1 MLVGRVALL
10 ELVEKAVTMLARIRL
25 QNTRGDR
32 PPSKRTNRERLTVPC
47 SSSPNNTTKTY
58 LERLFRIPQ
67 PNIEVVKKIRP
78 NTPYGASFMARSMIF
93 TTASP
98 TASSTRTSGRARS
111 SGMSVSAAP
120 NTSEKKITPSR
131 SMPAAA

>member
-1 MLVGRVALL
+1 MHIVEPRGRTKPAIVGGIFSSSSATAMLVGRVALL

-58 LERLFRIPQ
+58 LERLFR
-67 PNIEVVKKIRP
+67 
-78 NTPYGASFMARSMIF
+78 RSEE
-93 TTASP
+93 
-98 TASSTRTSGRARS
+98 RRVGKDGR
-111 SGMSVSAAP
+111 
-120 NTSEKKITPSR
+120 SR
-131 SMPAAA
+131 R